1 MHPVFAQLTA
11 ATAARYRPAGHFAM
25 NFVRGKLRY
34 DPVYFALLTQ
44 GLLPAQ
50 GSLLD
55 LGCGRGIL
63 MSLLSTARQWASQH
77 GWPEEW
83 ACPPVDLRSYGVEIQ
98 PTRAAEARTALGSE
112 AKVCVADLRCFDPLA
127 CHAVI
132 LLDVLQYLDY
142 AAQDRLLE
150 CISNTLDRRGVL
162 LIREVDA
169 RAGWRFRCTQLTERV
184 CAAARGHWRQQYHYR
199 SMTEWVAD
207 LEALDYRTSIQSMSQ
222 GTPFGNSLLVA
233 HRSERCA

>member
-11 ATAARYRPAGHFAM
+11 ATALRYRPAGRFAM

-63 MSLLSTARQWASQH
+63 MSLLSTARQWVSQH

-83 ACPPVDLRSYGVEIQ
+83 ACRLRISDRTVLRSSQQGQ
-98 PTRAAEARTALGSE
+98 LRHAR
-112 AKVCVADLRCFDPLA
+112 P
-127 CHAVI
+127 
-132 LLDVLQYLDY
+132 
-142 AAQDRLLE
+142 
-150 CISNTLDRRGVL
+150 
-162 LIREVDA
+162 
-169 RAGWRFRCTQLTERV
+169 
-184 CAAARGHWRQQYHYR
+184 
-199 SMTEWVAD
+199 
-207 LEALDYRTSIQSMSQ
+207 
-222 GTPFGNSLLVA
+222 
-233 HRSERCA
+233 

>member
-98 PTRAAEARTALGSE
+98 PARAAEARTALGSE

-150 CISNTLDRRGVL
+150 RISNTLDGGASCSFARRTPGQDGAFGVPSL
-162 LIREVDA
+162 PSASVLRSGAIGVSSTIIA
-169 RAGWRFRCTQLTERV
+169 AWPSGWRILRR
-184 CAAARGHWRQQYHYR
+184 
-199 SMTEWVAD
+199 
-207 LEALDYRTSIQSMSQ
+207 
-222 GTPFGNSLLVA
+222 
-233 HRSERCA
+233 